1 LLLRVSDLAAP
12 PPRCTLMP
20 STTLFRSGG
29 QTGGPPAC
37 HPVPAPNRAGGVAVP
52 LRPGLRVD
60 PLHPGRRATLRQPL
74 GNPAVFCDVLH
85 HHRVPRRTRIG
96 GCPVPLGDN
105 TALEPAEHSA

>member
-74 GNPAVFCDVLH
+74 GNPAVFCDALQD
-85 HHRVPRRTRIG
+85 RTSTRLNSSHPIISYAVFYSTKI
-96 GCPVPLGDN
+96 P
-105 TALEPAEHSA
+105 